1 VGEKPAADAQ
11 STVVLSTTLCEVRLS
26 EDLAVKG
33 VMVGG
38 CEGVMIN
45 GGMK

>member
-1 VGEKPAADAQ
+1 VGEKPAANAR
-11 STVVLSTTLCEVRLS
+11 STVVLSTTLCEVGLS
-26 EDLAVKG
+26 EDLEVEG

-38 CEGVMIN
+38 CEVVMIN